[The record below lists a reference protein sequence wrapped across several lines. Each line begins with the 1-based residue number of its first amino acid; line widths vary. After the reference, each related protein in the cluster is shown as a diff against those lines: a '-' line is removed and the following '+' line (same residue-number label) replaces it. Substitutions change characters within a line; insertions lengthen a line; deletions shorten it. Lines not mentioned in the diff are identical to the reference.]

1 MPALHCA
8 MTRSGVETM
17 KSGAPMQGR
26 RNFPASLDAADIR
39 GVLDRCICSVAFSGQ
54 ELRALALTR
63 YTRRAPSLRL
73 LPQKEFLV

>member
-54 ELRALALTR
+54 ELRALAQ
-63 YTRRAPSLRL
+63 YTRRPPRQLRL
-73 LPQKEFLV
+73 LQNKEKQ